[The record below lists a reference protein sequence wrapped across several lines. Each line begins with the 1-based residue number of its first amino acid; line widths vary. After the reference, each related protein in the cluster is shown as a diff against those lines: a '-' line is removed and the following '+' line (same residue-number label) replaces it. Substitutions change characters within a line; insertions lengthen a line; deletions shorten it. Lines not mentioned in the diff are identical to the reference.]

1 MLHEA
6 WCDDNSDNTDDAS
19 YVITTV
25 TTDNNTITHDHVCC
39 LIDYNK
45 LTN

>member
-19 YVITTV
+19 DVITTV
-25 TTDNNTITHDHVCC
+25 TTDNITITRDHLCY